1 MCDGK
6 SGKVVSWNFRYGGKE
21 SGKMKEE
28 RFAYLSADGKTT
40 IHGVFWIPDSTALA
54 VLQISHGMTEYAQ
67 RYRDLAEFFTK
78 HGYIVAVNDVIGHG
92 ESVIPGEEP
101 MHMEKWE
108 HAVKDCETCRKKMKA
123 LYPQL
128 PYYMMG
134 FSLGSFILQ
143 SHQVDYPNTADALI
157 FAGTGRIPS
166 VQLKIA
172 KRFVRHVAK
181 KAGIN
186 RTDPRIHELSFGTY
200 NKHFASEKG
209 EFSWLYTNK
218 SCMKAYTK
226 DKNRGNDMTCGFF
239 YQFLSGMEYVN
250 QHRKSL
256 KIGVPVL
263 LISGLQDPVGN
274 FGKGVKKLYRQYK
287 KMGIQVN
294 LKLISGYRH
303 DIFHDACK
311 KKVQKYILHWLPKEN
326 VF

>member
-1 MCDGK
+1 
-6 SGKVVSWNFRYGGKE
+6 
-21 SGKMKEE
+21 MKEE
-28 RFAYLSADGKTT
+28 TFAYLSADGKTT

>member
-1 MCDGK
+1 
-6 SGKVVSWNFRYGGKE
+6 
-21 SGKMKEE
+21 MKEE

-123 LYPQL
+123 LYSQL
-128 PYYMMG
+128 RYYMMG

>member
-1 MCDGK
+1 
-6 SGKVVSWNFRYGGKE
+6 
-21 SGKMKEE
+21 MKEE
-28 RFAYLSADGKTT
+28 RFTYLSADGKTT
-40 IHGVFWIPDSTALA
+40 IHGVFWMPDSTALA

-67 RYRDLAEFFTK
+67 RYRDLAEVFTR
-78 HGYIVAVNDVIGHG
+78 HGYIVAANDVVGHG
-92 ESVIPGEEP
+92 KSVVPGEEP

-108 HAVKDCETCRKKMKA
+108 HAVKDCETCRRKMKE

-143 SHQVDYPNTADALI
+143 SHQIDYPSTADALI
-157 FAGTGRIPS
+157 FAGTGMIPS

-172 KRFVRHVAK
+172 KRFVQHVAK

-186 RTDPRIHELSFGTY
+186 HTDPKIHELSFGTY
-200 NKHFASEKG
+200 NKHFDSEKG
-209 EFSWLYTNK
+209 EFSWLYADK
-218 SCMKAYTK
+218 SCMKAYIE
-226 DKNRGNDMTCGFF
+226 DENRGNDMTCGFF

-250 QHRKSL
+250 RHRKSL
-256 KIGVPVL
+256 KIRVPVL
-263 LISGLQDPVGN
+263 LISGSQDPVGN
-274 FGKGVKKLYRQYK
+274 FGKGVKRLYEQYK
-287 KMGIQVN
+287 KMEIQVD

-303 DIFHDACK
+303 DIFHDTCK

>member
-1 MCDGK
+1 
-6 SGKVVSWNFRYGGKE
+6 
-21 SGKMKEE
+21 MKEE

-143 SHQVDYPNTADALI
+143 SHQIDYPNTADALI

-239 YQFLSGMEYVN
+239 Y
-250 QHRKSL
+250 
-256 KIGVPVL
+256 
-263 LISGLQDPVGN
+263 
-274 FGKGVKKLYRQYK
+274 
-287 KMGIQVN
+287 
-294 LKLISGYRH
+294 
-303 DIFHDACK
+303 
-311 KKVQKYILHWLPKEN
+311 
-326 VF
+326 

>member
-1 MCDGK
+1 
-6 SGKVVSWNFRYGGKE
+6 
-21 SGKMKEE
+21 MKEE

-143 SHQVDYPNTADALI
+143 SYQVDYPNTADALI

>member
-1 MCDGK
+1 
-6 SGKVVSWNFRYGGKE
+6 
-21 SGKMKEE
+21 MKEE

-294 LKLISGYRH
+294 LKLISGY
-303 DIFHDACK
+303 
-311 KKVQKYILHWLPKEN
+311 
-326 VF
+326 

>member
-1 MCDGK
+1 
-6 SGKVVSWNFRYGGKE
+6 
-21 SGKMKEE
+21 MKEE

-108 HAVKDCETCRKKMKA
+108 HAVKDCETCRKKMTA

-157 FAGTGRIPS
+157 FAGTGMIPS

>member
-1 MCDGK
+1 
-6 SGKVVSWNFRYGGKE
+6 
-21 SGKMKEE
+21 MKEE
-28 RFAYLSADGKTT
+28 RLSYLSADGKTT

-250 QHRKSL
+250 RHCKSL
-256 KIGVPVL
+256 KITVPVL
-263 LISGLQDPVGN
+263 LISGAQDPVGD
-274 FGKGVKKLYRQYK
+274 FGKGVKKLYKQYK
-287 KMGIQVN
+287 KMGIPVN
-294 LKLISGYRH
+294 LKLIPEYRH

-311 KKVQKYILHWLPKEN
+311 KKVQKYILHWLHVKEN
-326 VF
+326 NEIKAISNRLKI

>member
-1 MCDGK
+1 
-6 SGKVVSWNFRYGGKE
+6 
-21 SGKMKEE
+21 MKEE

>member
-1 MCDGK
+1 
-6 SGKVVSWNFRYGGKE
+6 
-21 SGKMKEE
+21 MKEE
-28 RFAYLSADGKTT
+28 RLSYLSADGKTT

-143 SHQVDYPNTADALI
+143 SYQVDYPNTADALI